1 MVSCTHRLFVTGLI
15 LWLLVGC
22 TKTTPVEEIS
32 VQSSG
37 VSLSDS
43 DVPDLSDVWPGWR
56 GPERNGHAPDQ
67 DLPVQ
72 WNASR
77 NVVWRTDIPGRG
89 HSSPIVVGD
98 QVMLATADDADQEQ
112 MVIAYNR
119 KDGTVIWETVVHQG
133 GFPSD
138 GELHKKGT
146 NANGSLLCD
155 GERIFAAF
163 LNSGKVIATALDLEG
178 KQLWQQE
185 LGAFNSKFGYAPS
198 PLLYKSFVIIA
209 ADNRGGGY
217 IAALDRQTGKIAW
230 RVARPAVSTYS
241 SPIVAHVGGR
251 DQLLISGCD
260 RVASYDPATGK
271 ENWSTPCLAEATCGT
286 IVTADD
292 KIFASGGYPK
302 RETVGL
308 SAEGKLLWTDKTK
321 VYEPSLLA
329 DGKYVYGVTDDG
341 IAYCWSA
348 GSGEVMWRNRLRGSF
363 SASPILCNG
372 LIYVSNL
379 SGETF
384 IFKATPDGYEE
395 VGFNKIGDDCYASPA
410 VADGELFLR
419 IGKEQGGKRQ
429 EQLVCLAKMSESKAA
444 ETDQAR

>member
-1 MVSCTHRLFVTGLI
+1 MISDSHRLVLAGL
-15 LWLLVGC
+15 LLLLVGC

-32 VQSSG
+32 VQASG

-43 DVPDLSDVWPGWR
+43 DVPDLSRSWPGWR

-72 WNASR
+72 WNESK
-77 NVVWRTDIPGRG
+77 NVLWRTDIPGRG
-89 HSSPIVVGD
+89 HSSPVVIGD
-98 QVMLATADDADQEQ
+98 QVLLATADDADQEQ
-112 MVIAYNR
+112 LVVAYNR
-119 KDGTVIWETVVHQG
+119 QDGTVRWETVVHEG
-133 GFPSD
+133 GFPSP

-146 NANGSLLCD
+146 NANGTLLCD
-155 GERIFAAF
+155 GERIFAVF
-163 LNSGKVIATALDLEG
+163 LNSGKIIATALDLKG

-217 IAALDRQTGKIAW
+217 IAALDRKSGKIAW

-241 SPIVAHVGGR
+241 SPVVAHVGGR

-260 RVASYDPATGK
+260 AVTSYDPATGK

-286 IVTADD
+286 IVTSAD

-308 SAEGKLLWTDKTK
+308 SADGKLLWTDKTK
-321 VYEPSLLA
+321 IYEPSLLV
-329 DGKYVYGVTDDG
+329 DGDFLYGVTDDG
-341 IAYCWSA
+341 IAYCWSTET
-348 GSGEVMWRNRLRGSF
+348 GDVKWRNRLRGSF

-384 IFKATPDGYEE
+384 VFKATPDGYEE

-410 VADGELFLR
+410 AADGELFLR
-419 IGKEQGGKRQ
+419 IGKKSSGKRQ
-429 EQLVCLAKMSESKAA
+429 EQLVCITGPEETKAA
-444 ETDQAR
+444 ETKQAE